1 MIRRKKRTSIQVPQS
16 SIVLNLEPIL
26 AARNIKTSYSY
37 LTNLGINGKT
47 AQKMLNG
54 TSVQLNYDQ
63 LTKLCINLNCT
74 PNELFA
80 TRDLQLPTDHALQLL
95 KVFSNDNVI
104 SITNWLAGKTLKE
117 IEQIIKENK

>member
-37 LTNLGINGKT
+37 LTSLGINGKT

-54 TSVQLNYDQ
+54 SSVQISYDQ
-63 LTKLCINLNCT
+63 LTKLCVNLNCT
-74 PNELFA
+74 PNDLFA
-80 TRDLQLPTDHALQLL
+80 TRELQLPTEHALHSL
-95 KVFSNDNVI
+95 KVLSKESVL
-104 SITNWLAGKTLKE
+104 SITDWLSGKTLEE